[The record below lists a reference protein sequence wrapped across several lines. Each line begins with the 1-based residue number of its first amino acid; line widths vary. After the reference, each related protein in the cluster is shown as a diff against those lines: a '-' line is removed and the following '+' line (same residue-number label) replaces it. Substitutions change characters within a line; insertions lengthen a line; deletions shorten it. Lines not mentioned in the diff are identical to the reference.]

1 LKVFVTGAT
10 GFVGAHSAL
19 ALLRAG
25 HQLRLLVRNA
35 DSARRWFA
43 QQGYAVDDLLVA
55 DIRDAQLI
63 RPAMQGC
70 DAVLHAAA
78 IVALDPARA
87 QETYDNNVQGMK
99 AVVGSACELGIRN
112 IVYVSSLSA
121 LFWPDLAMINE
132 ETSLAPCREP
142 YSRSKRDSD
151 EYVRQLQAQ
160 GHPVQITYPAAV
172 VGPDDPKLSEAN
184 HGLIAFVTKGVPM
197 TTTGFQAVDVRDLA
211 QAHLH
216 LLERPPASAI
226 ENARYIIGGHYYP
239 WKDFRAQLENGM
251 GRRLMGMH
259 VPAAMLRGM
268 GASVDAL
275 QRVIRFRTQVSAEA
289 MAFVT
294 QWSPADSSKFIAHS
308 GLSFRRGEDTFP
320 DTFRWMA
327 RAGHLPRRDTARLA
341 ADCSLAPSHGG
352 ED

>member
-1 LKVFVTGAT
+1 MKVFITGAT

-25 HQLRLLVRNA
+25 HQVRLLVRNA
-35 DSARRWFA
+35 EAAQRWFA
-43 QQGYAVDDLLVA
+43 QQGHPVDDLLVG
-55 DIRDAQLI
+55 DIRDAGRI
-63 RPAMQGC
+63 RPAMQDC

-87 QETYDNNVQGMK
+87 QETYDNNVLGMK

-121 LFWPDLAMINE
+121 LFWPDRPGID
-132 ETSLAPCREP
+132 ETTPLAPCREP

-160 GHPVQITYPAAV
+160 GHPIQITYPAAV
-172 VGPDDPKLSEAN
+172 IGPDDPKLSEAN
-184 HGLIAFVTKGVPM
+184 HGLIAFVKQGVPM
-197 TTTGFQAVDVRDLA
+197 TTTGFQAIDVRDLA
-211 QAHLH
+211 EAHRY
-216 LLERPPASAI
+216 LLEHPATSAF
-226 ENARYIIGGHYYP
+226 EQSRYIIGGHYYP
-239 WKDFRAQLENGM
+239 WKDFRAQLEHGM
-251 GRRLMGMH
+251 GRSLTGMH

-268 GASVDAL
+268 GAAVDAL
-275 QRVIRFRTQVSAEA
+275 QRVIRFKTQVSAEA

-294 QWSPADSSKFIAHS
+294 QWSPADSSRYLRHS
-308 GLSFRRGEDTFP
+308 GLSFRRGEDSFP

-327 RAGHLPRRDTARLA
+327 RAGHLPRRDNARLA
-341 ADCSLAPSHGG
+341 AAAA
-352 ED
+352 

>member
-1 LKVFVTGAT
+1 MKVFVTGAT

-19 ALLRAG
+19 ALLKAG
-25 HQLRLLVRNA
+25 HQVRLLVRNA
-35 DSARRWFA
+35 DIAKRWFA
-43 QQGYAVDDLLVA
+43 QQGHAVDDLLVA
-55 DIRDAQLI
+55 DIRDEKLI
-63 RPAMQGC
+63 RPTMQGC

-99 AVVGSACELGIRN
+99 AVIGTACELGICN

-121 LFWPDLAMINE
+121 LFWPDLPRID
-132 ETSLAPCREP
+132 ETTQLAPCKEP

-151 EYVRQLQAQ
+151 EYVRGLQSK
-160 GHPVQITYPAAV
+160 GHAIQITYPAAV

-184 HGLIAFVTKGVPM
+184 HGLIAFITKGVPM

-216 LLERPPASAI
+216 LLEHPPASAF

-239 WKDFRAQLENGM
+239 WKDFRAQLESGM

-268 GASVDAL
+268 GATVDAL
-275 QRVIRFRTQVSAEA
+275 QRVIRFKTQVSAEA

-294 QWSPADSSKFIAHS
+294 QWSPADSTKFITHS
-308 GLSFRRGEDTFP
+308 GLQFRRGEDTFP

-327 RAGHLPRRDTARLA
+327 RAGHLPRKDIARLMVA
-341 ADCSLAPSHGG
+341 SA
-352 ED
+352 